1 MFINIL
7 YLFIALAGVNAESA
21 DEICQLMPAAN
32 GFGKIMSCA
41 HYSNWF
47 SYHPDKNECLEFSY
61 EAVVATKIGFK
72 LKQFAKICAK
82 IKLSNFE

>member
-21 DEICQLMPAAN
+21 DEICQLTPAAN

-47 SYHPDKNECLEFSY
+47 SYHPDQNECLEFSY
-61 EAVVATKIGFK
+61 GGCGGNENRFQTKV
-72 LKQFAKICAK
+72 ICEDLCKNKAEQ
-82 IKLSNFE
+82 L